1 MERIVIDVKTGQ
13 QTRVP
18 LTQKEIDAI
27 NAVKDTPVPVPQVVS
42 MRQARLALLS
52 AGLLSKVSTAVQAL
66 PDAAGDASRIEW
78 EYAGTIQRNHSLV
91 TTLGASLGLTT
102 EQTDNLFRLAATL

>member
-1 MERIVIDVKTGQ
+1 MERIVINVITGI

-27 NAVKDTPVPVPQVVS
+27 NDVKDTPAPVPQVIS

-52 AGLLSKVSTAVQAL
+52 AGLLSQVDDAVQTMKNAE
-66 PDAAGDASRIEW
+66 GDTARIEW
-78 EYAGTIQRNHSLV
+78 EYSGAVRRDWPLV
-91 TTLGASLGLTT
+91 TSLAVSLGLTDK
-102 EQTDNLFRLAATL
+102 QIDDLFILAATL